1 MLQATIIGHLGAD
14 ASVKVSNGKEFTS
27 FRVAHSDRWSSQ
39 DGSVHEQTIWVDCI
53 LQGAPAVVQY
63 LKKGQC
69 VYISGNVSL
78 RVYSS
83 AKDRC
88 MKAGLTINARF
99 VELVSKPATNYPTI
113 MFSTETGQQHNI
125 QYLGYC
131 EELVSKDGKSIALV
145 DDKGAHYVANADGFI
160 SPASADEKPS
170 SVVVSQ
176 ADGEPF

>member
-27 FRVAHSDRWSSQ
+27 FRVAHSDRWTSQ

-53 LQGAPAVVQY
+53 LQGAPAVVQF

-69 VYISGNVSL
+69 VYISGNVGL

-113 MFSTETGQQHNI
+113 MFSTETGQQHQI
-125 QYLGYC
+125 TYFGYC
-131 EELVSKDGKSIALV
+131 EELKSANGKSFALV
-145 DDKGAHYVANADGFI
+145 DDKGNQFVANADGII

>member
-27 FRVAHSDRWSSQ
+27 FRVAHSDRWTSQ

-53 LQGAPAVVQY
+53 LQGAPAVVQF

-99 VELVSKPATNYPTI
+99 VELVSKPATNYPAV
-113 MFSTETGQQHNI
+113 MFSTETGQQHQI
-125 QYLGYC
+125 TYLGYC
-131 EELVSKDGKSIALV
+131 EDLKSANGKSLFLV
-145 DDKGAHYVANADGFI
+145 DDKGNHFVANADGFI
-160 SPASADEKPS
+160 SPASSDEKPS
-170 SVVVSQ
+170 SVVITQ
-176 ADGEPF
+176 TDAEPF

>member
-27 FRVAHSDRWSSQ
+27 FRVAHSDRWTSQ
-39 DGSVHEQTIWVDCI
+39 DGAVHEQTVWVDCI
-53 LQGAPAVVQY
+53 LQGAPSVVQY

-99 VELVSKPATNYPTI
+99 VELVSKPATNYPAI
-113 MFSTETGQQHNI
+113 MFSTETGLQHQI
-125 QYLGYC
+125 TYLGYC
-131 EELVSKDGKSIALV
+131 ADFCSNDGKSVALV
-145 DDKGAHYVANADGFI
+145 DDKGNQFVAASNGFI
-160 SPASADEKPS
+160 SPAGAGDKPS
-170 SVVVSQ
+170 SVVVDK